1 MFRLKTIRLECGIKR
16 SKLAED
22 LQINAGTLANYENE
36 IRQAPYEYLIKFA
49 DYFDVSIDYLLGRNE
64 AEVPTRKEPVLNA
77 EESALLASYK
87 SLGRLGKMRV
97 NEYIELW
104 HEHDEKQ

>member
-36 IRQAPYEYLIKFA
+36 IRQAPYEYLMKFA
-49 DYFDVSIDYLLGRNE
+49 EYFDVSVDYLLGRNE
-64 AEVPTRKEPVLNA
+64 TEIPSRNGNVLNA
-77 EESALLASYK
+77 EETALLEKYN

-97 NEYIELW
+97 NEYIDLW
-104 HEHDEKQ
+104 REHDTNG

>member
-1 MFRLKTIRLECGIKR
+1 MFQLKAIRLECGIKR

-49 DYFDVSIDYLLGRNE
+49 DYFDVSIDYLLGRNQTE
-64 AEVPTRKEPVLNA
+64 IPSRKETALNA
-77 EESALLASYK
+77 EESALLAGYK

-104 HEHDEKQ
+104 REHGDKQ